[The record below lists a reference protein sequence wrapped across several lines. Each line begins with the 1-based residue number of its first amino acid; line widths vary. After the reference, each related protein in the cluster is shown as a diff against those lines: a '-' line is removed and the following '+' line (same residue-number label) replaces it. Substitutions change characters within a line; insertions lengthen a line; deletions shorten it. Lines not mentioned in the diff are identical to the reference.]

1 MSAPGSKIY
10 KPQALKVLQETS
22 ININWIHRNGEQ
34 DSVGK
39 SGWNSSW
46 NGEEMKKNCET
57 KYGVV
62 EEIQN
67 QNGVVVFSNLEDA
80 TEVVLVKLG
89 MNNIGYLLHT

>member
-1 MSAPGSKIY
+1 MA
-10 KPQALKVLQETS
+10 
-22 ININWIHRNGEQ
+22 
-34 DSVGK
+34 SVEK

-46 NGEEMKKNCET
+46 NGEEVGNNCET

-80 TEVVLVKLG
+80 TKVVLVKLG
-89 MNNIGYLLHT
+89 VNNIGYLLHT

>member
-1 MSAPGSKIY
+1 M
-10 KPQALKVLQETS
+10 E
-22 ININWIHRNGEQ
+22 
-34 DSVGK
+34 K

-46 NGEEMKKNCET
+46 NGEEMGKNSET
-57 KYGVV
+57 RYGVV

-80 TEVVLVKLG
+80 TKVVLVKLG

>member
-1 MSAPGSKIY
+1 MGNNY
-10 KPQALKVLQETS
+10 
-22 ININWIHRNGEQ
+22 
-34 DSVGK
+34 
-39 SGWNSSW
+39 
-46 NGEEMKKNCET
+46 ET

-80 TEVVLVKLG
+80 TKVVLVRLG